1 MTALVRRAPKLAWA
15 ALTLEVTLYLA
26 IGRWLTLTRRPD
38 VPAGTTPIGY
48 SG

>member
-1 MTALVRRAPKLAWA
+1 MALVRRARKLAWA
-15 ALTLEVTLYLA
+15 ALRLEVTLYLA
-26 IGRWLTLTRRPD
+26 LGRWLTRRPD